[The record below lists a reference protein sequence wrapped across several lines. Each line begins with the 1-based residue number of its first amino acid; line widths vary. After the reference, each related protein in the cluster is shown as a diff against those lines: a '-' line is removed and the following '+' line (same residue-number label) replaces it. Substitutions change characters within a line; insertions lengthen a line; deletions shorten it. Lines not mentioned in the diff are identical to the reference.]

1 MNLQKARAHDH
12 ILFNRFNAT
21 LEGTVI
27 KRYENSVVVK
37 LTADSYK
44 KVREELQNDLTVV
57 NDKNYKIIYKA
68 SENKELA

>member
-1 MNLQKARAHDH
+1 MNIQKARAHEQ

-37 LTADSYK
+37 LTAESYK

-57 NDKNYKIIYKA
+57 NDKNYKIIYTA